1 MLTFSSVGLV
11 QVSGSSVSKLADF
24 SYLSAEMA
32 SIAPTGV
39 NAASYTPSNSP
50 QACPAVQA
58 GTWEAQASPLPPA
71 ANPQL
76 CSCMM
81 NSLQCVVKSSQDEK
95 TYGTLFNTV
104 CGYGGACNGIKAV
117 AINGT
122 YGAYS
127 ACNATEQL
135 SFAFNQYYLSQNK
148 AGTACDFGGAATT
161 KVASS
166 ANAACSSLIAQA
178 GTAGTGTVTSGATV
192 ATGTK
197 KSAAGMTTVPKFE
210 VSLFGLG
217 IYVSVAAVLGAG
229 MILL

>member
-1 MLTFSSVGLV
+1 MLISFSGLV
-11 QVSGSSVSKLADF
+11 QLSGSTVSKLADF
-24 SYLSAEMA
+24 SYLSSEMA

-39 NAASYTPSNSP
+39 NSASYTPSNSP
-50 QACPAVQA
+50 QACPAVQT
-58 GTWEAQASPLPPA
+58 GTWEAKSSPLPPP

-76 CSCMM
+76 CSCMV
-81 NSLQCVVKSSQDEK
+81 NSLACVVKASQDQT
-95 TYGTLFNTV
+95 TYGTLFNQV
-104 CGYGGACNGIKAV
+104 CGYGSACAGIA
-117 AINGT
+117 ASAYNGT

-161 KVASS
+161 KSASTNS
-166 ANAACSSLIAQA
+166 ACSSLIAQA
-178 GTAGTGTVTSGATV
+178 GSAGTGTVTSGATV

-197 KSAAGMTTVPKFE
+197 KSAAGITSPPAFNTN
-210 VSLFGLG
+210 LFGLG
-217 IYVSVAAVLGAG
+217 IYVSVAAIMGAG